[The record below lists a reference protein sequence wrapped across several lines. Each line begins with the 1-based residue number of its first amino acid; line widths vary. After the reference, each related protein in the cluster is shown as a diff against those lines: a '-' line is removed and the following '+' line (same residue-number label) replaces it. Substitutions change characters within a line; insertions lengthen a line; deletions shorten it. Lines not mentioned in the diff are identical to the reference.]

1 MWQALAFCVLVICTT
16 ILEVKGYKTSG
27 LWTLIVFWVVLFGD
41 FNK

>member
-1 MWQALAFCVLVICTT
+1 MWQALAFGVLVICTT

-27 LWTLIVFWVVLFGD
+27 LWTLIVFWALFGD